1 MASFLSEPWVQ
12 ELGPTLNDLPEQQ
25 EVTGSIRFAVTSTP
39 HGKVQFRLMI
49 VDGQVKEVIPGR
61 EGEADV
67 IATFKYPDAVAWF
80 QGQLDTDYAYMMGLV
95 KFEGDY
101 SAFVYRLRPVWA
113 SEAWAQALAGLAQN
127 TQFED

>member
-1 MASFLSEPWVQ
+1 
-12 ELGPTLNDLPEQQ
+12 
-25 EVTGSIRFAVTSTP
+25 
-39 HGKVQFRLMI
+39 
-49 VDGQVKEVIPGR
+49 
-61 EGEADV
+61 
-67 IATFKYPDAVAWF
+67 VAWF

-113 SEAWAQALAGLAQN
+113 SEAWVQALAGLAQN